1 MQIEDIIEELQ
12 KLERYCEIL
21 ENPDEFFRHMQG
33 HRTELSFVLSSFDIA
48 SMSESILQSL
58 EKQLPKKP
66 LDDGMRIPFSYYC
79 PACHKELSDDGYK
92 PSDNYCYNCG
102 QKIERK

>member
-1 MQIEDIIEELQ
+1 MREIENAIEGLRNLH
-12 KLERYCEIL
+12 KYSEIL
-21 ENPDEFFRHMQG
+21 KMPDEFFKHMQG
-33 HRTELSFVLSSFDIA
+33 HRSELSFVLSSFDIA
-48 SMSESILQSL
+48 NMSESILQSL

-102 QKIERK
+102 QKIEI